1 MSVGSVLSRAPQELS
16 DLLKNPA
23 SKKILDKVGAQF
35 GLPQGTA
42 NAVSS
47 VLDKVAE
54 KVGAEKLGS
63 AENAQGGAV
72 LPFRRS
78 PRELSIKQATEYLK
92 QFDKNGDGQV
102 SETELKESAVAL
114 KQEITKAFQS
124 GKVDP
129 TKLHQLSQAYG
140 FASQLGKQYSQ
151 ISKLDG
157 EATGIS
163 QKDLSILAGLD
174 GNGESISRADI
185 KSLYA

>member
-1 MSVGSVLSRAPQELS
+1 MSVGLVLSRAPQELS
-16 DLLKNPA
+16 DLLKSPA

-35 GLPQGTA
+35 GLPQGTTT
-42 NAVSS
+42 AVSA

-54 KVGAEKLGS
+54 KVGK
-63 AENAQGGAV
+63 ENIQGNSV
-72 LPFRRS
+72 IPFRRS
-78 PRELSIKQATEYLK
+78 PQELSIKQATEYLK

-102 SETELKESAVAL
+102 SETELKESAAAL
-114 KQEITKAFQS
+114 KQEITQAFKS

-129 TKLHQLSQAYG
+129 SKLHQLSQAYG
-140 FASQLGKQYSQ
+140 FASQLSKQYSQ

-185 KSLYA
+185 KQLYA